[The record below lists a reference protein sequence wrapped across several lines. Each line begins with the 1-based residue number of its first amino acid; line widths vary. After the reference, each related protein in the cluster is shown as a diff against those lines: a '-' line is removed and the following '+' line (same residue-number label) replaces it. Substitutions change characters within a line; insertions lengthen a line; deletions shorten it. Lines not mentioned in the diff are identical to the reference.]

1 MRELMLENEAPQ
13 EQFIRLGIPMTGEIS
28 SELIKK
34 YGERAEMEGESTG
47 LKNKK
52 AAKAA
57 IIYMGTLSGRQQ
69 VEFREKLALLGSDA
83 NEKKVLELIEQE
95 AEPSYQEALIR
106 SIKNYL

>member
-1 MRELMLENEAPQ
+1 MLENEAPQ

-28 SELIKK
+28 PELIKK
-34 YGERAEMEGESTG
+34 YGKRAEMEGESTG

-57 IIYMGTLSGRQQ
+57 IIYMGTLSVRQQ